1 MYKYNSV
8 KDIGIN
14 FQTAQMDLD
23 QTETFINLM
32 TLIKIQNKNIDIIM
46 NNLAESPSVFAIV
59 DKRYKALNLQDRI
72 DRNVLLF
79 VELFAEGSPGIGVFM
94 LIELLNLAETL
105 QKKVDCNDF
114 SRLYPNGF
122 FTKESVIQIVDG
134 YVKTGLLRNS
144 EIY

>member
-14 FQTAQMDLD
+14 FQT
-23 QTETFINLM
+23 
-32 TLIKIQNKNIDIIM
+32 
-46 NNLAESPSVFAIV
+46 
-59 DKRYKALNLQDRI
+59 
-72 DRNVLLF
+72 
-79 VELFAEGSPGIGVFM
+79 
-94 LIELLNLAETL
+94 L

-114 SRLYPNGF
+114 SMLYPNGF